1 MSTRRNY
8 TTNTVTAG
16 KFVEIGKSAQDLKA
30 KLRRINLISNSSD
43 NTAQISGIEQI
54 AGDSVITP
62 SEKRLLAEEW
72 EHIVAAYNS
81 TVSLV
86 NQLDINPN
94 EFVAFN
100 HAFESLKT
108 MVEGILADMTTES
121 KTDGRLQVLVEAY
134 NSAASILQDYITA
147 YQNGLTQSISSYRL
161 QLTSVPTSPEPD
173 DTIVFTASIFID
185 GVDSTEDLMQSYIE
199 SDGRCPALFNWD
211 IEGTTDDE
219 GYMEDNLGRRVLS
232 IPASDFSSDR
242 ITVAFSSKI
251 SVG

>member
-1 MSTRRNY
+1 MATRRNHS
-8 TTNTVTAG
+8 NETVTAG

-72 EHIVAAYNS
+72 DHIEAAYNS

-86 NQLDINPN
+86 NQ
-94 EFVAFN
+94 
-100 HAFESLKT
+100 
-108 MVEGILADMTTES
+108 
-121 KTDGRLQVLVEAY
+121 
-134 NSAASILQDYITA
+134 
-147 YQNGLTQSISSYRL
+147 
-161 QLTSVPTSPEPD
+161 
-173 DTIVFTASIFID
+173 VFTASIFID
-185 GVDSTEDLMQSYIE
+185 GVDSTEDLMQSYVE

-232 IPASDFSSDR
+232 IPASSFLSDR
-242 ITVAFSSKI
+242 IVVAFSSKL

>member
-72 EHIVAAYNS
+72 EHIEAAYNS

-86 NQLDINPN
+86 NQLEQVDDRPS
-94 EFVAFN
+94 EAT
-100 HAFESLKT
+100 SQT
-108 MVEGILADMTTES
+108 S
-121 KTDGRLQVLVEAY
+121 K
-134 NSAASILQDYITA
+134 
-147 YQNGLTQSISSYRL
+147 NGLSELRHGNSCLYAIKA
-161 QLTSVPTSPEPD
+161 VH
-173 DTIVFTASIFID
+173 DTRAEV
-185 GVDSTEDLMQSYIE
+185 
-199 SDGRCPALFNWD
+199 
-211 IEGTTDDE
+211 
-219 GYMEDNLGRRVLS
+219 
-232 IPASDFSSDR
+232 
-242 ITVAFSSKI
+242 
-251 SVG
+251 